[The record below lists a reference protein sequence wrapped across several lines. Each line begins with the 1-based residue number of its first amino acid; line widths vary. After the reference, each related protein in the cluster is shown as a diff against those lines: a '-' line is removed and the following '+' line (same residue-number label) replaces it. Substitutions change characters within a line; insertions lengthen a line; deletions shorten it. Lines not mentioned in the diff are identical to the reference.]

1 MSENKSVENVG
12 RREIIKALG
21 TIPVLGVFFYKLF
34 KKHALEEIRN
44 ASVMEELGELKKAPA
59 VITSKEPGKLLRLGI
74 IGYGGRGHALLRAAG
89 FTTPEWTDNAKQLAE
104 ENKMDKGYETFV
116 GQTDLNIVLNGVC
129 KEESDTRRRWLFS
142 VFVLVMCFATR

>member
-1 MSENKSVENVG
+1 MSENKSVENAG

-74 IGYGGRGHALLRAAG
+74 IGWIYHTGMDRRCKAAG
-89 FTTPEWTDNAKQLAE
+89 
-104 ENKMDKGYETFV
+104 
-116 GQTDLNIVLNGVC
+116 
-129 KEESDTRRRWLFS
+129 
-142 VFVLVMCFATR
+142 